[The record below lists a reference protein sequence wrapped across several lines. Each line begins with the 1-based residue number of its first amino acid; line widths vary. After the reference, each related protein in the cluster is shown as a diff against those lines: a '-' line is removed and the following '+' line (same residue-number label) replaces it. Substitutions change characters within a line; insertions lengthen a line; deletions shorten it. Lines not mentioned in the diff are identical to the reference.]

1 MLRPTASIA
10 QDHRHV
16 SPAAAL
22 PGARVTR
29 RGMLT
34 ASLALTGVGLAG
46 VTLLAVGQQPGI
58 RPTNEQILGPFYPVR
73 LPADQD
79 ADLTIIA
86 GKDTRALGQ
95 VVYVSG
101 RVINVRGEP
110 VAGAELEI
118 WQANAAGRYTHPSD
132 QNPAPIDPNFE
143 GYAKIRTGFDGSY
156 GFKTVKPGA
165 YPASPTSTRPPHI
178 HFDVKGRINRLVT
191 QMYFEGEALNDK
203 DEILQRASRKEGLI
217 ARYGAPSGQQE
228 ANAFVA
234 VWNIV
239 LRAG

>member
-1 MLRPTASIA
+1 MLRPTASTGNI
-10 QDHRHV
+10 HRHV
-16 SPAAAL
+16 SDAATL
-22 PGARVTR
+22 PGTGVTR

-34 ASLALTGVGLAG
+34 ASLAITGAGLAG
-46 VTLLAVGQQPGI
+46 ITTLAFAQQPGL

-86 GKDTRALGQ
+86 GKDGRALGL

-110 VAGAELEI
+110 VADAELEI

-143 GYAKIRTGFDGSY
+143 GYTKIRTGPDGSY
-156 GFKTVKPGA
+156 RFKTVKPGA
-165 YPASPTSTRPPHI
+165 YPATPTSTRPPHI
-178 HFDVKGRINRLVT
+178 HFDVKGRVNRLVT

-203 DEILQRASRKEGLI
+203 DAILQGAPRKEGLI
-217 ARYGAPSGQQE
+217 ARYGVPSGPQ
-228 ANAFVA
+228 APNHLAF
-234 VWNIV
+234 
-239 LRAG
+239 R